1 MVLLNAPDAQRR
13 ILKSCEVTEFSEAE
27 LQLIA
32 KHSKSTFAE
41 IKKASESIMNP
52 IAPIYSEGEKV
63 PVTMFVDDPE
73 QANDIY
79 LEAVKRKVKVAPLA
93 KSENSPIEKTEAE
106 TIKPAPS
113 TFKTVMESRINKLRK
128 NQCQ

>member
-1 MVLLNAPDAQRR
+1 MVLLNAPDAQQR
-13 ILKSCEVTEFSEAE
+13 ILKSCEVKEFSEAG

-32 KHSKSTFAE
+32 KYSKSTFAE
-41 IKKASESIMNP
+41 IKKASESVMNP
-52 IAPIYSEGEKV
+52 IAPTYSEGEKV

-106 TIKPAPS
+106 TIKPAPN